1 MIPPEL
7 MMKRVLVTGAAG
19 YIGSVLTRLLLTH
32 GYFVDAVD
40 DFRYG
45 QHLALAGSVAHTRLN
60 VHNVKMSF
68 LDSDYEKLVK
78 EADVIIPL
86 AALVG
91 EPLCANRKLE
101 SWDINYF
108 HVVAIV
114 NRLRKDQLIIYPNT
128 NSAYGTMPAEGNNVP
143 LTEDS
148 PQNPLSIYAKTKCKA
163 EDAVLQHPNSVV
175 FRLATVFGASPRMR
189 TDLLVND
196 FVLRAV
202 RDKFVM
208 LFSPN
213 ARRNF
218 VHVHDVARAFH
229 YVVMNNTPD
238 GERVFNL
245 GHDGSNC
252 TKLELCRKIRQ
263 YVDFEWAI
271 GRGDDPDRRDYIISN
286 ERLRQAG
293 FEAFYTLD
301 DGIKELV
308 KLYSSWPKSVMGN
321 V

>member
-1 MIPPEL
+1 
-7 MMKRVLVTGAAG
+7 MKRVLVTGAAG
-19 YIGSVLTRLLLTH
+19 YIGSILTHELLKH

-45 QHLALAGSVAHTRLN
+45 QHLALASCVGHTRLN
-60 VHNVKMSF
+60 VHVGRVTTS
-68 LDSDYEKLVK
+68 SDYWDLVNK
-78 EADVIIPL
+78 ADVIIPL

-91 EPLCANRKLE
+91 EPLCRNNGREASEVNHRQIHELVRYAN
-101 SWDINYF
+101 D
-108 HVVAIV
+108 
-114 NRLRKDQLIIYPNT
+114 DTLIIYPNT

-148 PQNPLSIYAKTKCKA
+148 PQNPLSVYADTKCKA

-202 RDKFVM
+202 RDNFVM

-218 VHVHDVARAFH
+218 VHVQDVARAFH
-229 YVVMNNTPD
+229 YVIMNNTPD

-252 TKLELCRKIRQ
+252 TKLELCHKIRQ

-293 FEAFYTLD
+293 FEAFFTLD

-308 KLYSSWPKSVMGN
+308 KLYASWPKSVMGN

>member
-1 MIPPEL
+1 M
-7 MMKRVLVTGAAG
+7 RVLVTGAAG
-19 YIGSVLTRLLLTH
+19 YIGSILTYELLKH
-32 GYFVDAVD
+32 GHSVDAVD
-40 DFRYG
+40 NFRYG
-45 QHLALAGSVAHTRLN
+45 QHLALAGCIGHTRLN
-60 VHNVKMSF
+60 VHTCSMHTA
-68 LDSDYEKLVK
+68 DMDYIKLVRS
-78 EADVIIPL
+78 ADVIIPL

-91 EPLCANRKLE
+91 EPLCSKDANQAWE
-101 SWDINYF
+101 INTLHIGCLVHELSNYQF
-108 HVVAIV
+108 
-114 NRLRKDQLIIYPNT
+114 IIYPNT

-148 PQNPLSIYAKTKCKA
+148 PQNPLSTYAKTKCQA
-163 EDAVLQHPNSVV
+163 EDVVLQHPNSVV

-202 RDKFVM
+202 RDHFVM
-208 LFSPN
+208 LFSPS

-218 VHVHDVARAFH
+218 VHVRDVARAFLYAILH
-229 YVVMNNTPD
+229 NTPD

-252 TKLELCRKIRQ
+252 TKLELCHKIREH
-263 YVDFEWAI
+263 VNFEWAI

-293 FEAFYTLD
+293 FEALFTLD

-308 KLYSSWPKSVMGN
+308 KLYASWPKSVMGN